1 MDGKTNEITIYDIA
15 ESAGVSVAT
24 VSRVINNNP
33 QVNKKTRAKVLKVLQ
48 EKNYVPNMNAR
59 SLAIQ
64 SSKIIGI
71 LIADMRTAQHTE
83 GVYYVEHEFS
93 KKGYSCLIYNTS
105 SDPDQQVQYIQLL
118 SQRKI
123 DAVVMMGSIYQNEKI
138 KAAIDTYIPSIP
150 VAMCNG
156 YIQGDNIYGVV
167 SDEKN
172 GVSDCVKLL
181 ADKGRQHIAFIYNYK
196 TPSNLEKIRGFE
208 EGIAKYNQHGTK
220 LLVQTDNSGDAVSE
234 TVEKVMKE
242 HPETDGIIFSE
253 DYLAL
258 IGMNR
263 LCTSG
268 HSVPKDVSVI
278 GINNSKYSMYTIPP
292 LTTLDNMLY
301 DSTLISVR
309 SILQVLAGEHTTK
322 KLMLSCNIVER
333 SST

>member
-1 MDGKTNEITIYDIA
+1 
-15 ESAGVSVAT
+15 
-24 VSRVINNNP
+24 
-33 QVNKKTRAKVLKVLQ
+33 
-48 EKNYVPNMNAR
+48 
-59 SLAIQ
+59 
-64 SSKIIGI
+64 
-71 LIADMRTAQHTE
+71 
-83 GVYYVEHEFS
+83 
-93 KKGYSCLIYNTS
+93 
-105 SDPDQQVQYIQLL
+105 
-118 SQRKI
+118 
-123 DAVVMMGSIYQNEKI
+123 
-138 KAAIDTYIPSIP
+138 
-150 VAMCNG
+150 
-156 YIQGDNIYGVV
+156 
-167 SDEKN
+167 
-172 GVSDCVKLL
+172 
-181 ADKGRQHIAFIYNYK
+181 
-196 TPSNLEKIRGFE
+196 
-208 EGIAKYNQHGTK
+208 
-220 LLVQTDNSGDAVSE
+220 
-234 TVEKVMKE
+234 MKE